1 MAGLA
6 PAHEPVTVSI
16 GKHRFQV
23 EVAESD
29 REITRGLMYR
39 ERLGKFQGMLFVFP
53 KLEVHSMWMPNMYFP
68 LDIVWIDNEKKIV
81 KIEENVSPCSGTH
94 NCTSYSSLYPSKYA
108 IELKAGDAD
117 IYGVEVGKNL
127 FVI

>member
-1 MAGLA
+1 MIY
-6 PAHEPVTVSI
+6 VSGPQI
-16 GKHRFQV
+16 SRFLV
-23 EVAESD
+23 EVVSTPDALSQ
-29 REITRGLMYR
+29 GLSGR
-39 ERLGKFQGMLFVFP
+39 TSLPQRQGMLFVFP

-108 IELKAGDAD
+108 IELNALDASR
-117 IYGVEVGKNL
+117 IGLHVGKQLSFNGE
-127 FVI
+127 